1 MAAHKAYPQTPNLG
15 QAENSSWLAVE
26 GARQVN
32 AQDLTSGVDLLTSAE
47 TSLPSLVVAGENAAE
62 AYMESCDHWAALK
75 RLAKDV
81 KK

>member
-1 MAAHKAYPQTPNLG
+1 MG
-15 QAENSSWLAVE
+15 
-26 GARQVN
+26 
-32 AQDLTSGVDLLTSAE
+32 LLTAAE